1 MLCSL
6 PSLSLSSRSVV
17 SDSATPW
24 TEARQAPLSVGFCR
38 HGDWKGLPFP
48 PPDAVLYIPIIYLFY
63 KWNFVLFNSPYPF
76 AYSPPPGSATP
87 IYCMFLQGHLFL
99 SPHSETTCA
108 CLSLTYSLSTC
119 LHAPPVLWQ
128 MAILCLLIPQ
138 FSVLRVTGSLT
149 CSQLFLSLK
158 RDYLF

>member
-38 HGDWKGLPFP
+38 QGDWKGLPFP

-87 IYCMFLQGHLFL
+87 IYCKV
-99 SPHSETTCA
+99 TC
-108 CLSLTYSLSTC
+108 
-119 LHAPPVLWQ
+119 
-128 MAILCLLIPQ
+128 
-138 FSVLRVTGSLT
+138 F
-149 CSQLFLSLK
+149 
-158 RDYLF
+158 